1 MFNKRTPILDSI
13 KFFQDRTS
21 LFIFRCRSKTYFP
34 LPLSC
39 KMLSQVCFEQIKE
52 NYWYGLYG
60 DFRVVM
66 DRNNGYVN
74 ATKMCRSGGKEFKD
88 WSRLKSSQQ
97 LEEALQIL
105 NTGNEVLGNILPEEN
120 VLQGSPRQIC
130 SEVCKYIQTENKTDA
145 DRLISGTYVH
155 PDILPS
161 ITGWISPL
169 FQIKANRVVNG
180 YIVEEWKAKLE
191 TSAFDAMQL
200 LHQLQTSD
208 AIIDNLQCNLEE
220 KDALI
225 SVNDM
230 NEAINHQRLHAVELQ
245 NEELQQA
252 RQALQDAIHDLEF
265 RNDTLAFNIEDCED
279 CLAEKNDIIN
289 VTSGKINIKNEIIAN
304 LGENVVKKIADKQ
317 KWASTHAFSLLRVK
331 DLSSMHPY
339 YGIRC
344 QRGKMSGAI
353 TKLRRRH
360 PAAEVTYHQNKIPNA
375 VNLFTRLREAGVL
388 DTKRN
393 YCVPKQLD
401 EQALI
406 ARMSEL
412 CGTTHTHSNVLPFNV
427 YMAQ

>member
-74 ATKMCRSGGKEFKD
+74 ATKLCTSGGKQFYK
-88 WSRLKSSQQ
+88 WSRNESSQQ
-97 LEEALQIL
+97 LMQTLQIL
-105 NTGNEVLGNILPEEN
+105 NVDKEALPITHDDEN
-120 VLQGSPRQIC
+120 ALQGTPHQIWR
-130 SEVCKYIQTENKTDA
+130 EVCKYIQTENKTDT
-145 DRLISGTYVH
+145 DRLISGTYIH
-155 PDILPS
+155 PDLVPS
-161 ITGWISPL
+161 VAGWISPL
-169 FQIKANRVVNG
+169 FQLKANRVVNG
-180 YIVEEWKAKLE
+180 YIMEEWKAKL
-191 TSAFDAMQL
+191 DASELNANHL
-200 LHQLQTSD
+200 LLQLQTSD
-208 AIIDNLQCNLEE
+208 AIIDNLQCSLEE

-225 SVNDM
+225 SVNDI
-230 NEAINHQRLHAVELQ
+230 NEAINQQRLHAVELQ

-252 RQALQDAIHDLEF
+252 RQALQEAIHDLEF
-265 RNDTLAFNIEDCED
+265 RNDALASNIEDCED

-289 VTSGKINIKNEIIAN
+289 VTSGKINMKNEIIAN

-360 PAAEVTYHQNKIPNA
+360 PAAEVIYHQNKIPNA

-406 ARMSEL
+406 ARMAEL